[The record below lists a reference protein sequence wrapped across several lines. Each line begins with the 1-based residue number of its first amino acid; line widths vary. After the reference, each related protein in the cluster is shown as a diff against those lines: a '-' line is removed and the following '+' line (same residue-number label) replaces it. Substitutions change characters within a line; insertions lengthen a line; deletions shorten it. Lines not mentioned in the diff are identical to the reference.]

1 MRGAL
6 PAPLSRLLAASDS
19 PSRDEAWAAF
29 LTSYSPLI
37 LRVARLLGGDD
48 DAIMDRYAFALDQLR
63 RDECRRLHQ
72 FTSDG
77 RGQFT
82 TWLVLVLRRL
92 CVDEHRQRY
101 GRRQSDGDTSAARH
115 GERRNLVDLLGIEPE
130 LAEVA
135 AAPTD
140 EADAGIRAIELSAAL
155 GSAVARLDVADRLL
169 LRLRF
174 EDDLS
179 VPRLARIVGAPSPGH
194 VYRRLERVLASLRA
208 TLQDVGVEDSV
219 P

>member
-1 MRGAL
+1 MRGDL
-6 PAPLSRLLAASDS
+6 PPPLASLLDATDS
-19 PSRDEAWAAF
+19 PSRDDAWAGF
-29 LTSYSPLI
+29 LSAYSPLI
-37 LRVARLLGGDD
+37 VRVARLLGGDD

-63 RDECRRLHQ
+63 RDEFKRLRQ

-77 RGQFT
+77 RGRFT

-92 CVDEHRQRY
+92 CLDEHRRRY
-101 GRRQSDGDTSAARH
+101 GRRQSDDDASTARH
-115 GERRNLVDLLGIEPE
+115 AERRNLVDLLGVEPE

-140 EADAGIRAIELSAAL
+140 DADANVRAIELSAAL
-155 GSAVARLDVADRLL
+155 ESAVARLDVADRLL

-174 EDDLS
+174 QDDLS
-179 VPRLARIVGAPSPGH
+179 IPRIARMIGAQSAAH
-194 VYRRLERVLASLRA
+194 VYRRLERVLASLRT
-208 TLQDVGVEDSV
+208 TLRQVGVEDSV

>member
-6 PAPLSRLLAASDS
+6 PAPLSSLLDASDL
-19 PSRDEAWAAF
+19 PSRDDAWAVF
-29 LTSYSPLI
+29 LSSYSPLI
-37 LRVARLLGGDD
+37 MRVARLLGGDD

-63 RDECRRLHQ
+63 RDDFKRLRQ
-72 FTSDG
+72 YTSDD

-92 CVDEHRQRY
+92 CVDEHRRRY
-101 GRRQSDGDTSAARH
+101 GRPQSDDETSAARH
-115 GERRNLVDLLGIEPE
+115 GERRNLVDLLGVEPE

-140 EADAGIRAIELSAAL
+140 EADANVRAIELSAAL
-155 GSAVARLDVADRLL
+155 ETAVARLEIADRLL

-174 EDDLS
+174 QDDLS
-179 VPRLARIVGAPSPGH
+179 VPRIARIVGAPSAAH
-194 VYRRLERVLASLRA
+194 VYRRLERVLTSLQT
-208 TLQDVGVEDSV
+208 TLRKVGVEDSV